1 MKSSLIGLV
10 FFGTVLVAGTVA
22 AQSPVATQGNGQGN
36 GQGKGTESPFATQG
50 EGTDIP
56 DRIGPEV
63 VQASPAAL
71 VAGAVTQPLVAV
83 TTYHYDNHRTGWNN
97 QETTL
102 SATSFPS
109 TFGMLLQ
116 QPVQLDDQVDA
127 QPLVV
132 CAAKSITGVPII
144 PVCDPPVDDGTG
156 DPRFLTRRIIP
167 LDASIA

>member
-22 AQSPVATQGNGQGN
+22 AQSPVATQGNGQGNGQGNSQGNGQGN

-109 TFGMLLQ
+109 TFGILG
-116 QPVQLDDQVDA
+116 QPVH
-127 QPLVV
+127 
-132 CAAKSITGVPII
+132 
-144 PVCDPPVDDGTG
+144 
-156 DPRFLTRRIIP
+156 
-167 LDASIA
+167 